1 MRIKKLRILKIFSD
15 MKRMRTIFA
24 IIVAVMG
31 MMAVSGCKLTEGRS
45 NEDILARFTNE
56 LGDVR
61 LGDAKNADLYT
72 MGGATF
78 ESKKVEKL
86 EIDWYLDSVTIQAY
100 DGNEVIISETSDS
113 ALTDST
119 TMHYYLDSKG
129 TLKIVFGKPGVSM
142 KGSEVP
148 DKQLLVKVPRTLR
161 LESVEVNGLG
171 HNFRMDSVR
180 CEDLEINSVWSQ
192 MYLNECEVENIE
204 VNGVSANLSATF
216 SRMPEEIELNNVSG
230 ETTLWV
236 PEDAGITLE
245 LNGIAHDF
253 HSTLPVATKGKK
265 RVIGNG
271 ACKIES
277 NAVSGSLDIIAK

>member
-15 MKRMRTIFA
+15 MTRTRTIFA
-24 IIVAVMG
+24 IMVAVMG

-56 LGDVR
+56 LGDVK

-78 ESKKVEKL
+78 ESKKVENL
-86 EIDWYLDSVTIQAY
+86 EIDWYHDSVTIQAY

-119 TMHYYLDSKG
+119 TMHYYFDSKG

-171 HNFRMDSVR
+171 HNFRMDSVC

-192 MYLNECEVENIE
+192 MYLNECEVKNIE
-204 VNGVSANLSATF
+204 VNGVSADLSATF
-216 SRMPEEIELNNVSG
+216 SQMPEEIELNNVSG
-230 ETTLWV
+230 KTTLWV

-265 RVIGNG
+265 KVIGNG

-277 NAVSGSLDIIAK
+277 NAVSGDLDIIAK

>member
-24 IIVAVMG
+24 IMVAVMG

-56 LGDVR
+56 LGDVK

-86 EIDWYLDSVTIQAY
+86 EIDWYQDSVTIQAY

-119 TMHYYLDSKG
+119 TMHYYLNSKG

-180 CEDLEINSVWSQ
+180 CEDWEINSVWSQ
-192 MYLNECEVENIE
+192 MFLNECEVENIE

>member
-1 MRIKKLRILKIFSD
+1 
-15 MKRMRTIFA
+15 MKRTRIIIA
-24 IIVAVMG
+24 IMVAAMG
-31 MMAVSGCKLTEGRS
+31 MMAVSSCKLTDGNTYEDFMAPYL
-45 NEDILARFTNE
+45 NEHGN
-56 LGDVR
+56 VK

-72 MGGATF
+72 IGGATF
-78 ESKKVEKL
+78 ESMKVEEL
-86 EIDWYLDSVTIQAY
+86 EINWYQDSVTIQAY

-171 HNFRMDSVR
+171 HNFRMDSVC
-180 CEDLEINSVWSQ
+180 CEGLEINSVWSQ

-204 VNGVSANLSATF
+204 VNGVSADLSATF
-216 SRMPEEIELNNVSG
+216 SQMPEEIELNNVSG
-230 ETTLWV
+230 KTTLWV

-265 RVIGNG
+265 KVIGNG
-271 ACKIES
+271 TCKIES
-277 NAVSGSLDIIAK
+277 NAVSGDLDIIAK

>member
-1 MRIKKLRILKIFSD
+1 MTRT
-15 MKRMRTIFA
+15 RTIFA
-24 IIVAVMG
+24 IMVALMG

-56 LGDVR
+56 LGDVK

-78 ESKKVEKL
+78 ESEKVENL
-86 EIDWYLDSVTIQAY
+86 EIDWYHDSVTIQAY

-148 DKQLLVKVPRTLR
+148 DKRLLVKVPRTLR

-192 MYLNECEVENIE
+192 MFLNECEVENIE

-277 NAVSGSLDIIAK
+277 NAVSGNLDIIAK